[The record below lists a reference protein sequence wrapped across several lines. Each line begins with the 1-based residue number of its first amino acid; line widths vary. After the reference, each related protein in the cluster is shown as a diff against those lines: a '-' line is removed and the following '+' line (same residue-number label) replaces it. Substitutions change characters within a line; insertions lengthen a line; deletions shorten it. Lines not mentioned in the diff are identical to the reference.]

1 MPDAASIAREFLE
14 SWNRRDFARMRA
26 LLHPDYSYTGGDGQR
41 QNGADAGMAVAEMF
55 ASALPDGKLEIQRI
69 HSVGSDVAIIEF
81 IGRGTQKGELMG
93 VAPTG
98 RQLTIPVCNII
109 EMRDGKIYAE
119 REYMDALNIMQQL
132 GVAPVPAT
140 A

>member
-1 MPDAASIAREFLE
+1 MSDAASIAREFLD

-26 LLHPDYSYTGGDGQR
+26 LLHPDYSYTGADGQR
-41 QNGADAGMAVAEMF
+41 QNGAEAGLAVAQMF
-55 ASALPDGKLEIQRI
+55 ADALPDGKIEILRI
-69 HSVGSDVAIIEF
+69 HTAGSDVAIVEF
-81 IGRGTQKGELMG
+81 IGRGTQTGELMG

-109 EMRDGKIYAE
+109 ETRDGKIYAE

-132 GVAPVPAT
+132 GAAPVPAT